1 MGYAER
7 MRAYQHGTS
16 PEHTAGSKVGSGATC
31 AAVGQL
37 GQPAAAA
44 VVGISQ
50 HHQKPFPAMCALW
63 QLTVRNEPHRGRL
76 WRTRTAQ

>member
-1 MGYAER
+1 MDYAER

-44 VVGISQ
+44 VVRISQ
-50 HHQKPFPAMCALW
+50 HTQKPFSAMCALW
-63 QLTVRNEPHRGRL
+63 QLTVCNKLHRGRL